1 MLGALLSSVGGAL
14 LGHGLA
20 KDRQADAQ
28 DFSAQQFANRYQTT
42 VQDMKAAGL
51 NPMLAYSQ
59 GGGNAPTSSAASAQS
74 SDLSQAY
81 LQSKLN
87 SAQIANIEA
96 QTAKT
101 QAETNII
108 SETGLDQAK
117 ATLNKTLVDAGLSS
131 SQIAKV
137 NSETQNIIQSLN
149 NIKSEDERLKQAAK
163 MLNQQSQL
171 FSQQTMT
178 EAQRVKLVEEQ
189 AKLVVAQT
197 GLANLEIDA
206 AKSLGNIGREFG
218 QLKPVIDVLLQLISM
233 GRPRGGGIVIN
244 K

>member
-1 MLGALLSSVGGAL
+1 MLGAILSTIGGAL
-14 LGHGLA
+14 LGHSFA
-20 KDRQADAQ
+20 KDRQNDAQ
-28 DFSAQQFANRYQTT
+28 DFSAQQFATRYQTT
-42 VQDMKAAGL
+42 VQDLKAAGL

-59 GGGNAPTSSAASAQS
+59 GGGSPPSSSAASAQS
-74 SDLSQAY
+74 VETGQAY

-117 ATLNKTLVDAGLSS
+117 ATLNKTLVDIGLSS
-131 SQIAKV
+131 SQISKV
-137 NSETQNIIQSLN
+137 NSETQNIIQTLN
-149 NIKSEDERLKQAAK
+149 NIKSEDERLKAAAR

-171 FSQQTMT
+171 YSQQTMT

-189 AKLVVAQT
+189 AKLVIAQT
-197 GLANLEIDA
+197 GLANLDIDA
-206 AKSLGNIGREFG
+206 AKSFDNIGREFK
-218 QLKPVIDVLLQLISM
+218 QLQPILELIRSLI
-233 GRPRGGGIVIN
+233 RR
-244 K
+244 

>member
-14 LGHGLA
+14 LGHSLA

-28 DFSAQQFANRYQTT
+28 DFSAQQFATRYQTT

-117 ATLNKTLVDAGLSS
+117 ATLNKTLQEVGLTA
-131 SQIAKV
+131 SQIDKV
-137 NSETQNIIQSLN
+137 NSETKNIIQTLN
-149 NIKSEDERLKQAAK
+149 NIRSEDERLKQAAK
-163 MLNQQSQL
+163 MLNQQAQL

-189 AKLVVAQT
+189 AKLVIAQT
-197 GLANLEIDA
+197 GLANLDIQA
-206 AKSLGNIGREFG
+206 AKSFDNIGREFK
-218 QLKPVIDVLLQLISM
+218 QLQPMLELIRSLI
-233 GRPRGGGIVIN
+233 RR
-244 K
+244 

>member
-1 MLGALLSSVGGAL
+1 MIGALLSSVGGAL
-14 LGHGLA
+14 LGHSLA
-20 KDRQADAQ
+20 KDRQEDAQ
-28 DFSAQQFANRYQTT
+28 DFSAQQFATRYQTT

-74 SDLSQAY
+74 SDMSQAY

-117 ATLNKTLVDAGLSS
+117 ATLNKTLVDVGLSS

-137 NSETQNIIQSLN
+137 NSETQNIIQTLN
-149 NIKSEDERLKQAAK
+149 NIKSEDERLKAAAR

-171 FSQQTMT
+171 YTQQTMT

-189 AKLVVAQT
+189 AKLVIAQT
-197 GLANLEIDA
+197 GLANLDIAA
-206 AKSLGNIGREFG
+206 AKSFDNIGREFK
-218 QLKPVIDVLLQLISM
+218 QLQPMLELIRSLI
-233 GRPRGGGIVIN
+233 RR
-244 K
+244 